1 MDCIYRMF
9 ISSHDE
15 ADNTFTRQESQ
26 EKTSCPRGQAGLP
39 TQPAPLQRRETPG
52 RSAQKAHICPHPEQT
67 SADASGIANM
77 LQNGIRPLTYQHLVF
92 SGGCQAVLWACQ
104 SVFAFDMGSVVSCGR
119 SHLQLIAYTFFGTPA
134 SKVFTLYAKSEAIQV
149 VGITSLLL
157 CG

>member
-1 MDCIYRMF
+1 MGSGLVCAEHQASLDHLLMPIRSEHQGSLGRLLCMHVLMPLR
-9 ISSHDE
+9 SEHQPLWAVCS
-15 ADNTFTRQESQ
+15 ARVC
-26 EKTSCPRGQAGLP
+26 SCQSDPP
-39 TQPAPLQRRETPG
+39 F
-52 RSAQKAHICPHPEQT
+52 
-67 SADASGIANM
+67 N
-77 LQNGIRPLTYQHLVF
+77 NQHLVF